1 MPWLVVPMV
10 VASIGI
16 WYLLNRLRIGRY
28 ILAVGGN
35 RTAAELS
42 GINVELTIRLSFAL
56 SAAMGA
62 LSGVLIAPIT
72 LASYDMGTMLALK
85 GFAAAILGGMGNPLG
100 AIVGGVLV
108 GLFEALSSGYL
119 SSQYK
124 DATAFMII
132 VLVLLLR
139 PSGLFGKPT
148 YERV

>member
-1 MPWLVVPMV
+1 MQT
-10 VASIGI
+10 ASLGVIMFH
-16 WYLLNRLRIGRY
+16 NLR
-28 ILAVGGN
+28 VD
-35 RTAAELS
+35 
-42 GINVELTIRLSFAL
+42 V
-56 SAAMGA
+56 
-62 LSGVLIAPIT
+62 
-72 LASYDMGTMLALK
+72 
-85 GFAAAILGGMGNPLG
+85 LG